1 MKIIETTI
9 PDVTEEN
16 LNQKKVQLADVIV
29 SSFQPLLGEMQVKR
43 SKEEEVLISEV
54 ESNKQRISK
63 GKDEIRALLNDYE
76 REKKIKEAL
85 EVVSKVDPVKLEY
98 NRSLK
103 NEVVVFLRIIEKL
116 SLEKLSSY
124 LQDILKVSDKTIN
137 NILSLRGRK

>member
-16 LNQKKVQLADVIV
+16 LNQKKVQLANVVV
-29 SSFQPLLGEMQVKR
+29 SSFQPLLGEMQVRR

-54 ESNKQRISK
+54 DSNKQRISK
-63 GKDEIRALLNDYE
+63 EKGEIRLLLNEYE

-124 LQDILKVSDKTIN
+124 LQDIVKVSDKTIN

>member
-1 MKIIETTI
+1 MNIIETTI

-16 LNQKKVQLADVIV
+16 LNQKKVQLANVVV
-29 SSFQPLLGEMQVKR
+29 SSFQPLLGEMQVRR

-54 ESNKQRISK
+54 DSNKQRISK
-63 GKDEIRALLNDYE
+63 EKGEIRLLLNEYE